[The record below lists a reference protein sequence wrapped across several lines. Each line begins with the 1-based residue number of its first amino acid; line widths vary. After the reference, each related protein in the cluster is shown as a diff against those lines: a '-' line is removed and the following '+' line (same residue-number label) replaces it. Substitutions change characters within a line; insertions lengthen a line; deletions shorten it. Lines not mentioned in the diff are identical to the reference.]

1 MLEHVGTILL
11 FKIYLAATCCKF
23 ILDVLGVKLR
33 SKAFQ
38 GTSHQQNHLSC
49 VFAPVKSELLSVF
62 WATHQNCLRLL
73 RPRLKISSSTGKNV
87 ALWILD
93 MAQCSKRRPWVKQ
106 FSGAT
111 PDSKMLLLGPQG
123 VSNIFSQR
131 LTENWMRC
139 WDDEYHWISAKIRW
153 PNFHIY
159 FVHVVHLHLPA
170 VPGDYHCA
178 DSAADLPGFEHSKG
192 PPRSMQ
198 KGSRSPQRSGTH
210 QAQNGL
216 SFHQFSPVQLFEY
229 FEWERLLSRWNA
241 MFSNEPSSGAFQKP
255 WLHGNLKSC
264 ERVTGQHLLQVGT
277 LALALEHFWLP
288 RGHTVPRNGTHQA
301 VDPSMR

>member
-1 MLEHVGTILL
+1 MNIIEYQPRFDGQISTFTLSMLSICI
-11 FKIYLAATCCKF
+11 FPQ
-23 ILDVLGVKLR
+23 
-33 SKAFQ
+33 FQ
-38 GTSHQQNHLSC
+38 VT
-49 VFAPVKSELLSVF
+49 
-62 WATHQNCLRLL
+62 T
-73 RPRLKISSSTGKNV
+73 T
-87 ALWILD
+87 
-93 MAQCSKRRPWVKQ
+93 
-106 FSGAT
+106 
-111 PDSKMLLLGPQG
+111 
-123 VSNIFSQR
+123 
-131 LTENWMRC
+131 
-139 WDDEYHWISAKIRW
+139 
-153 PNFHIY
+153 
-159 FVHVVHLHLPA
+159 
-170 VPGDYHCA
+170 CA